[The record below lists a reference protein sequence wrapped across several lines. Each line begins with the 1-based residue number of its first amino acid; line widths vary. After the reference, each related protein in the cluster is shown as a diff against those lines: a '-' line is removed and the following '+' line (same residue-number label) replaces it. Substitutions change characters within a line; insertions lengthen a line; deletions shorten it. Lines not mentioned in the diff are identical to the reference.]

1 MKGHDPSEPGFT
13 RRRFLET
20 TAAGALATAATASL
34 PLSIDLLAQGGLP
47 GPRRRQVKPLVRN
60 GKPLIVVVEGENPE
74 TMLAAGLDAI
84 GGLGWLVQ
92 RGSPAVLKPNMVG
105 TQPYPVTTD
114 PVTVFA
120 LAEHLKKAGC
130 GDVTVCD
137 SPTQGGARKDEGFE
151 KNGYFERGRATGVTV
166 VAIDNRTDA
175 DYRAVQWN
183 QWQLYPEIRVDRRLF
198 DAPVVINLPTLKRH
212 FAPGMTCVFKNY
224 FGAVHKGER
233 NRAHQEIRNGESGL
247 VFFKKAIAEFADSL
261 RSELTVVDA
270 RSLLIKG
277 GPSLGAGPAEVK
289 AGVNR
294 MILGSDML
302 AIEVYAV
309 QLLKAHDETF
319 STAMADATLEHA
331 QALGLGVADL
341 KQVEIVERTAR

>member
-1 MKGHDPSEPGFT
+1 MDTSLT
-13 RRRFLET
+13 RRQFLET
-20 TAAGALATAATASL
+20 TASGALATAATTTI

-47 GPRRRQVKPLVRN
+47 GPRRRQVKPLLRN

-84 GGLGWLVQ
+84 GGLGWLVHK
-92 RGSPAVLKPNMVG
+92 GAPVVLKPNMVSA
-105 TQPYPVTTD
+105 QPYPVTTD
-114 PVTVFA
+114 VITVFA
-120 LAEHLKKAGC
+120 LVGHLRKAGC

-151 KNGYFERGRATGVTV
+151 KNGYFERGKATGVTV

-289 AGVNR
+289 TGVNR
-294 MILGSDML
+294 MVIGGDML
-302 AIEVYAV
+302 AIEAYAV

-331 QALGLGVADL
+331 QALGLGAADL
-341 KQVEIVERTAR
+341 KQVEIVEVTAR